1 MMHHIRV
8 GLMALLI
15 AIALVLIITYYYISQ
30 EEQTKSYALEPV
42 YQFVKECEA
51 EYVATTGTHLDDS
64 KKTQLL
70 SLSYKTFYRG
80 SKKPVLTTPNNPYKK
95 FGSQL
100 HQESVDAMRKTSL
113 LLSRT
118 QLQNFCTAICPKAV
132 AKKIN
137 TVPIPIH

>member
-1 MMHHIRV
+1 MMHHIRI
-8 GLMALLI
+8 ALIALFI
-15 AIALVLIITYYYISQ
+15 AIAMVLIITYYYIIHD
-30 EEQTKSYALEPV
+30 EQTKSYALEPV

-64 KKTQLL
+64 KKTRLL

-80 SKKPVLTTPNNPYKK
+80 SQKPVLTIPINPYKK
-95 FGSQL
+95 FGLQL

-118 QLQNFCTAICPKAV
+118 QLQNFCTAICPRTV

-137 TVPIPIH
+137 TAPIPIH